1 MITDTPSV
9 KTAARPVVLFVDD
22 DPAVL
27 ASLRR
32 TLRDEPCTVLTAQT
46 PQRALEILDQEEVL
60 VLIADQRMPG
70 MYGSELLKEAQ
81 LRSPRTTRILLTGYA
96 GTSMVTGP
104 LAEGIELILAKP
116 WEEESLRRMV
126 RRMIRA
132 GERPEA
138 GPSGAGARRSSA

>member
-1 MITDTPSV
+1 MIAERPSM
-9 KTAARPVVLFVDD
+9 KTAARPVVLLVDD

-32 TLRDEPCTVLTAQT
+32 TLRDEPCTLLTAQT
-46 PQRALEILDQEEVL
+46 PQRALELLDQEQVL

-81 LRSPRTTRILLTGYA
+81 LRSPRTIRILLTGYA

-104 LAEGIELILAKP
+104 LAEGIELLLSKP
-116 WEEESLRRMV
+116 WEESSLRRMV
-126 RRMIRA
+126 RQMI
-132 GERPEA
+132 EA
-138 GPSGAGARRSSA
+138 GGRPGSSPSGTAIGRSSA